1 MPKKIVKKETSSL
14 EQFVDRLVE
23 EKDFKG
29 LREPVIQQIK
39 KDLLSRV
46 ENIIN
51 AMILQKM
58 PAEKLNDFEKLLD
71 SKAGEKK
78 IQSFCQKNILDLDQ
92 EIASTLLRFRNT
104 YLNI

>member
-92 EIASTLLRFRNT
+92 EIASTLLRFVI
-104 YLNI
+104 LI